1 MTYIPSINSIVSSG
15 NSTSTPLGVSGVF
28 TGTAIDVSAYSS
40 ITVYATAS
48 VPSAVNGL
56 VIKFGSISGTWDITT
71 TTITLTAP
79 ISPATTT
86 TVSLFTPVLA
96 QYMQVV
102 YTNDS
107 LTQVGGTFRLQTL
120 LQVNPTST
128 TSGLVALSSGSNYRT
143 LVTAD
148 NQANL
153 NVAIAN
159 PLSAFGEM
167 SSIEPTPVTQVMF
180 AYGLNNQ
187 MTVQYISGS
196 GTITAPPPLLVVST
210 GISTGNSICQTI
222 GRLTYRAG
230 QGGLARFTAIFTTGV
245 VNTTQIAGIGNSFT
259 VLPTAP
265 IYPTNGFFFGYVG
278 TLFGIIYYNN
288 NTSGISGY
296 NTFIPQTSW
305 NTDICNGSLGSM
317 NKSGMN
323 ITPTYGNVYQIKYQY
338 LGCGNIFFYVEDPS
352 TGRFILVHILIYTN
366 NHTITNIS
374 NPYVTMWWQANSTTA
389 TTGVSVSS
397 GSCGLFLEGILPLN
411 NGPRFGLNFNA
422 NASTTLTNYIT
433 LHNLPQTNGS
443 TIYTNLSQIV
453 IRNISCASA
462 SGGNIIIT
470 LQIIKNATFGTV
482 LTYTPV
488 NAGNSIVEYSNT
500 SSTISMGTNSVV
512 LYNTLFNNGS
522 NSWQDLS
529 DLFICANPNDT
540 LTIAIISTSGS
551 STSVAVTWSEDT

>member
-338 LGCGNIFFYVEDPS
+338 LGFGNIFFYVEDPS

>member
-153 NVAIAN
+153 NGAIAN

-338 LGCGNIFFYVEDPS
+338 LGFGNIFFYVEDPS